1 MYGYLFSKSPLV
13 TTPYCSY
20 VSIVVAQET
29 GYNIKFTR
37 CKVFKI
43 PLIERVEEIDV
54 DSKINF
60 KIDTITKDGRTYHNI
75 VDIGEEFFVE
85 CHKCLCPTT
94 GDNCDGCVKE
104 PAKKLDGV
112 FTVRTKW
119 ENETGVRYFLESNQ
133 QKVMYNL
140 FCNSGRFEEWKQFKE
155 KDKLLIRGWEGD
167 NQFCRIRYI
176 SKVL

>member
-54 DSKINF
+54 HSLEDQPEHERDKYEH
-60 KIDTITKDGRTYHNI
+60 DAAYD
-75 VDIGEEFFVE
+75 
-85 CHKCLCPTT
+85 
-94 GDNCDGCVKE
+94 
-104 PAKKLDGV
+104 AKRARWIERGV
-112 FTVRTKW
+112 
-119 ENETGVRYFLESNQ
+119 GVASLS
-133 QKVMYNL
+133 VV
-140 FCNSGRFEEWKQFKE
+140 CCGASCCGA
-155 KDKLLIRGWEGD
+155 
-167 NQFCRIRYI
+167 
-176 SKVL
+176 